1 MIIERTE
8 NEIRNR
14 PLISRGR
21 KPELYM
27 VDGREMTA
35 MEIADMLGI
44 TKNALCVRR
53 NRLGGISMQA
63 VVNMYRDNQFGSD
76 CDRAQRFRIEGEWLT
91 RRQIAERLGVSRHSI
106 SQWRS
111 EHGCA
116 MEEAVEHF
124 RHWNEGG
131 RKHNPQ
137 GLGGRS
143 PKVYVV
149 GNREY
154 TVPGV
159 AKKYGKHP
167 MSVRCMLK
175 SRGGDMGKVLACY
188 QAKERRKRQRAEK
201 EILRILGY

>member
-1 MIIERTE
+1 
-8 NEIRNR
+8 
-14 PLISRGR
+14 
-21 KPELYM
+21 M

-35 MEIADMLGI
+35 AEIAEMLGI
-44 TKNALCVRR
+44 TKTALCVRR
-53 NRLGGISMQA
+53 NRLGDISMQA
-63 VVNMYRDNQFGSD
+63 IVNMYRENQFGSD
-76 CDRAQRFRIEGEWLT
+76 HDRAQRFRIEGEWLT

-111 EHGCA
+111 EHGCT

-137 GLGGRS
+137 GLGGRP

-159 AKKYGKHP
+159 AKKYGKHV
-167 MSVRCMLK
+167 STVHCMLK
-175 SRGGDMGKVLACY
+175 SRGSDMGKVLACY

-201 EILRILGY
+201 EILKILGY